1 MWPNTLKVK
10 EALTFMREHGITM
23 NEPAFRKA
31 IRKKQ
36 IANTQIKN
44 KKDGLN
50 IPIESLID
58 FMIPKLSG
66 NISAYQLGMSIQ
78 KLKYQ
83 QTVITPDNT
92 FNTFSL
98 LLPYSLDNEYIYCL
112 NTLHQFIN
120 NYQLFID
127 YDNFIIHM
135 YDDHIRGGTYVLN
148 KVNVTLIMDIWTK
161 LSMDITNELIEKT
174 KLIIY
179 HQMRNNHSCIA
190 SYGLD
195 ENQKIGIITIS
206 DENLYYKRFKNEI
219 FL

>member
-10 EALTFMREHGITM
+10 EALNFMREHGITM

-31 IRKKQ
+31 IRTKQ
-36 IANTQIKN
+36 MANTQIIN

-58 FMIPKLSG
+58 FMIPRLSG
-66 NISAYQLGMSIQ
+66 NIAAYQLGVSIQ

-92 FNTFSL
+92 FHSFSL
-98 LLPYSLDNEYIYCL
+98 LISSSLEDEYIYCL
-112 NTLHQFIN
+112 NNLHQGMN

-127 YDNFIIHM
+127 YDHFIIHM
-135 YDDHIRGGTYVLN
+135 YDDHTVGGTYVLN
-148 KVNVTLIMDIWTK
+148 KVNVSLIIDVWTK
-161 LSMDITNELIEKT
+161 LSMDITEELIKKT
-174 KLIIY
+174 TLIIY
-179 HQMRNNHSCIA
+179 HQMRNDHSCIA
-190 SYGLD
+190 SYGFD
-195 ENQKIGIITIS
+195 ENQNIGIMTLS

-219 FL
+219 KR